1 MWHVG
6 HRVPPKYPRRGP
18 HRRAVPGQSPPE
30 NACARWREIDYT
42 QMNSFSAVLCDLLNA
57 PKLNFEFPHVQHT
70 HFFTRNIPY
79 SSPFL
84 STISIPG
91 TSYSIPFCQALLYV
105 MTITNSEGL
114 GAFRFFF
121 KQQNVSVQQQYNST
135 NILYL
140 NILCIVV
147 SVGKFMDD
155 TVDIG
160 SNPVSKHQIQPECG
174 E

>member
-1 MWHVG
+1 
-6 HRVPPKYPRRGP
+6 
-18 HRRAVPGQSPPE
+18 
-30 NACARWREIDYT
+30 
-42 QMNSFSAVLCDLLNA
+42 
-57 PKLNFEFPHVQHT
+57 
-70 HFFTRNIPY
+70 
-79 SSPFL
+79 
-84 STISIPG
+84 
-91 TSYSIPFCQALLYV
+91 
-105 MTITNSEGL
+105 MTTTNSEGL

-160 SNPVSKHQIQPECG
+160 SNPVSKGPYKRVLFFLEI
-174 E
+174 